1 MGDLSSL
8 GADIGEQHDFG
19 RDMTDDMYADIG
31 GGVSCSK
38 DCTFYGRDRG
48 EEGREFKSFDN
59 LTAFI
64 EYYFDGP
71 GCKFAYVF
79 MDGHWQYCTWNN
91 RCFRPVDEALA
102 NLNKEAA

>member
-8 GADIGEQHDFG
+8 GADIGEAHPFG

-48 EEGREFKSFDN
+48 EEGTEFKSFDN

-71 GCKFAYVF
+71 GCEFAYVF